1 MMAGTKVGGVVTEKE
16 YGHFMSLGLHKNTG
30 TTPDQTN
37 KRVTILLSGLGYL
50 PDCFKKKYAS
60 ESNPNTCNTDPI

>member
-50 PDCFKKKYAS
+50 PDCFKKNMLQS
-60 ESNPNTCNTDPI
+60 LILTHVTLPI